1 MFTANDFTAPTPPP
15 RPAMILDVLD
25 GDCTVDTCTL
35 DAFVAANDGL
45 ADDEI
50 DAIAALAVGEVYT
63 GGGGA
68 GALWA
73 VRRASSPTPT
83 PRRPRA
89 AILPPGADGPHL
101 RHPGALYLSGS
112 DHEINGR
119 TAESIGV
126 AGLEVTAWL
135 PSYGTAPTVYRIERV
150 WEDDTGPDMTGRQ
163 VEAWIAAHPDLAAD
177 ITEHLCDRGADA
189 DEQRR
194 ELGGWR

>member
-1 MFTANDFTAPTPPP
+1 MHTASDFAAPTPPP
-15 RPAMILDVLD
+15 RPAMTLDVLD
-25 GDCTVDTCTL
+25 GDCVTDTCTL
-35 DAFVAANDGL
+35 DEFVRANEWL
-45 ADDEI
+45 ADEEI
-50 DAIAALAVGEVYT
+50 DAIAALAMGEVYT

-73 VRRASSPTPT
+73 VRRASSPTPA

-89 AILPPGADGPHL
+89 TVLPPGADGPHL

-119 TAESIGV
+119 TAEALGV
-126 AGLEVTAWL
+126 AGFEVTVWL
-135 PSYGTAPTVYRIERV
+135 PSYGTAPTVYRVERV
-150 WEDDTGPDMTGRQ
+150 WADDAGPDMTSSQ